1 MASYQP
7 CTWGYQSLLISIGK
21 LLELFT
27 RGLDNQSIRN
37 TMTMVC
43 YRMKLFFPDEPS
55 GYILKPDSRTPE
67 LSQRLL
73 VTTAKP
79 QYRTRVQGSVIT
91 LLEVVTPCACVLQ
104 LFPTVSTHCDHSRLL
119 VLESPVRSGF
129 LPKNGLTVTVT
140 GLLFFSG
147 VKKPDLTAM
156 DRLRSVY

>member
-55 GYILKPDSRTPE
+55 GYILKPDSCTPE
-67 LSQRLL
+67 PSQRLL

-91 LLEVVTPCACVLQ
+91 LLEVVTRRWCNMEPPITQGKFCIELDA
-104 LFPTVSTHCDHSRLL
+104 VS
-119 VLESPVRSGF
+119 
-129 LPKNGLTVTVT
+129 
-140 GLLFFSG
+140 
-147 VKKPDLTAM
+147 
-156 DRLRSVY
+156 